1 MKDNPKNVDINMK
14 HFARFDETALDTCPS
29 DKPDFWIALEYWGST
44 TAYDTCD
51 HLSRKCGETKDTN
64 DVQCLQHPDDSRLWY
79 SRYKVHVHTVAATQE
94 LDTSLTCDAMAANPS
109 VCTFEYA
116 IDCTDP
122 GNAEPDFRPYTPGLI
137 HTLFSA
143 TEKPSSAPSLQ
154 PSSLPSASP
163 TTGATFLQ
171 PGDSYTTVI
180 AWNSEEPMVNIAK
193 TWGYGPNGEY
203 VSSEDQAEA
212 TIIGEQVVFA
222 QEASVGQLVFVDES
236 MASEAPSAMP
246 TVSSAP
252 SSYPSAKPSA
262 EPSLAPSISKI
273 PTASPVAGATASP
286 SVTESSV
293 PSALPSSSPSSSP
306 VIADSPSPS
315 ALPSSSPSDPT
326 LPVLPQMSPQNTI
339 CHTVTMTATESFALS
354 SFAFNL
360 DYNGCVAVTV
370 EYQINGEGW
379 NTMCSAHDVYGN
391 APDMTIVNGDSCIE
405 VIVLE
410 GETVEFR
417 LSTQPS
423 NTCVGGTTG
432 GSTNLYGVF
441 LQQYYTY
448 SQSECVIPP

>member
-1 MKDNPKNVDINMK
+1 MSKMPAV
-14 HFARFDETALDTCPS
+14 PS
-29 DKPDFWIALEYWGST
+29 LVIVGFY
-44 TAYDTCD
+44 
-51 HLSRKCGETKDTN
+51 
-64 DVQCLQHPDDSRLWY
+64 
-79 SRYKVHVHTVAATQE
+79 AATIMLMSAGVVLVSAQTATVTPVE
-94 LDTSLTCDAMAANPS
+94 KYFLPIGEAALLESMDKVNYRAAAPLNSMNSITIAADGTYIWYDHWVSHTFVVSQLVSRRGTRALNCPPTSDILDS
-109 VCTFEYA
+109 
-116 IDCTDP
+116 
-122 GNAEPDFRPYTPGLI
+122 DFRPYTPGLI
-137 HTLFSA
+137 HTLFSS

-163 TTGATFLQ
+163 TTGATYLQ
-171 PGDSYTTVI
+171 PGESYTTVI

-252 SSYPSAKPSA
+252 SSDPSAKPSA
-262 EPSLAPSISKI
+262 EPSLTPSISKI
-273 PTASPVAGATASP
+273 PTASPVVGATASP

-293 PSALPSSSPSSSP
+293 PSALPSLSPSSSP

-315 ALPSSSPSDPT
+315 ALPSSSPSNPT

-391 APDMTIVNGDSCIE
+391 APDMTIINGDSCIE

-448 SQSECVIPP
+448 SQSDCVMPP